1 MYMKKEFII
10 AKQQYQLSLYQ
21 TYLQEVY
28 EKVLIDDRNIIEGI
42 SSLWIIDSKN
52 MSFSIVFIPNME
64 EQLGRVQLMQFTFS
78 VGFITIKAQQENSL
92 LFFNKFNEISAL
104 GHVFLN
110 NTGEAILKSIVPVS
124 VFDAVDAETF
134 LEMTKVF
141 YFNCKLFKSA
151 FTAYQA
157 NPEQLD
163 QIIADLIA

>member
-1 MYMKKEFII
+1 M
-10 AKQQYQLSLYQ
+10 
-21 TYLQEVY
+21 
-28 EKVLIDDRNIIEGI
+28 
-42 SSLWIIDSKN
+42 
-52 MSFSIVFIPNME
+52 
-64 EQLGRVQLMQFTFS
+64 
-78 VGFITIKAQQENSL
+78 
-92 LFFNKFNEISAL
+92 
-104 GHVFLN
+104 
-110 NTGEAILKSIVPVS
+110 VPVS